1 MIFIATSAVATWISF
16 KSNGFSTDDQA
27 SSAQGGA
34 LFFLIAS
41 ILLPIFYGVFAY
53 IKASDAENPNP
64 NTAKLSKD
72 SILII
77 IMLTFVLLIVVSSFG
92 IWMTNANQNWSS
104 HQEENGIEIYFII
117 VLVLALVLPFLYG
130 IFYFRKEICKNFVM
144 KPSSS

>member
-1 MIFIATSAVATWISF
+1 
-16 KSNGFSTDDQA
+16 
-27 SSAQGGA
+27 
-34 LFFLIAS
+34 
-41 ILLPIFYGVFAY
+41 
-53 IKASDAENPNP
+53 
-64 NTAKLSKD
+64 
-72 SILII
+72 
-77 IMLTFVLLIVVSSFG
+77 MLTFVLLIVVSSFG